1 MYVCMYVCIHIYWI
15 GFKMIKNTLVLDETY
30 QTQHHLFLSMTIEQ
44 ALQVT
49 SCYHRNVPLNLTIDE
64 SLKFL
69 IEN

>member
-1 MYVCMYVCIHIYWI
+1 
-15 GFKMIKNTLVLDETY
+15 MIKNTLVLDETY